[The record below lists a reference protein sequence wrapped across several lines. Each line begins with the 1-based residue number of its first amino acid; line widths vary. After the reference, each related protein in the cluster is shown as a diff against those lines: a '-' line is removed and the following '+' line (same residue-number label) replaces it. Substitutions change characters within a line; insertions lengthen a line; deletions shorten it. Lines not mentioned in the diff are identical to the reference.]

1 VRSAFGPRRFN
12 VNFEVPGCEFWP
24 DVGTHWG
31 GILVQVLG
39 EVSMRFS
46 SLFVASPAVA
56 LLSIELFCGLSG
68 PAMSQAP
75 TGSAA
80 TLPSITVE
88 APRQVARPK
97 HRAVAR
103 SAVPRRT
110 SPTVQTAA
118 ATPDSDAAKLARLE
132 RIKTSCTD
140 GCQTSF
146 RHGNAPWNGCSTSGW
161 SALSSTCRN
170 VANYKSYIECRE
182 SGLLVGSRPA
192 EIFWYCSSLAMK
204 YARAK

>member
-1 VRSAFGPRRFN
+1 
-12 VNFEVPGCEFWP
+12 
-24 DVGTHWG
+24 
-31 GILVQVLG
+31 
-39 EVSMRFS
+39 MRFS

-56 LLSIELFCGLSG
+56 ILSIELFCGLSG
-68 PAMSQAP
+68 PAMSQTP

-110 SPTVQTAA
+110 SPTVQTAS
-118 ATPDSDAAKLARLE
+118 ATPDSDSAKLARLA
-132 RIKTSCTD
+132 RIKTSCID

-146 RHGNAPWNGCSTSGW
+146 RYGNSPWNGCNASAW
-161 SALSSTCRN
+161 PALSSTCRN
-170 VANYKSYIECRE
+170 VANYKSYLECRE
-182 SGLLVGSRPA
+182 AGLMVGSRPA

-204 YARAK
+204 YAWAK